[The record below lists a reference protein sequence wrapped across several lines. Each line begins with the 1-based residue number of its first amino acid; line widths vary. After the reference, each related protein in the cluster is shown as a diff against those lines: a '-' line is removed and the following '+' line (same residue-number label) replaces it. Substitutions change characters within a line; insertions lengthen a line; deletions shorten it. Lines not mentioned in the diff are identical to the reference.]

1 MKLSTILGIVRDSLY
16 GIIACIAL
24 IYSCLI
30 IFLRRFHH
38 RNNAFILNL
47 CINTIFTCLYFII
60 YFNAGSYFLS
70 PAECIFFHYAFNVAS
85 VELAYAFLAFSIY
98 RFCSVVYHNRPL
110 FKTKK
115 WIVIC
120 ISSQWIGQF
129 VISLPFFFEKYT
141 VNDLFIE

>member
-16 GIIACIAL
+16 GVIACIAL

-30 IFLRRFHH
+30 ICLRRFHH
-38 RNNAFILNL
+38 RNNVFILNL

-60 YFNAGSYFLS
+60 YFNAGSFVIS
-70 PAECIFFHYAFNVAS
+70 PTGCIFFNYAFNVAS
-85 VELAYAFLAFSIY
+85 VELAYAFLAFSVH

-115 WIVIC
+115 WIAIC
-120 ISSQWIGQF
+120 FSSQWIGQF
-129 VISLPFFFEKYT
+129 AISLPFFFGTYK
-141 VNDLFIE
+141 VSVLSVV